1 MNRHG
6 VVLLLLAI
14 MAIAGWAYSINYN
27 TLTTLDR
34 VSELRTQIAKE
45 KEALQVLKVE
55 WAYLNAPERLE
66 TLVRRHNRALGL
78 IPMTPEVLSFTAAVP
93 FAEGQPQFVMSDLP
107 GQPYIPVPR
116 ARPVSWDSQ

>member
-6 VVLLLLAI
+6 VILLLLAI

-34 VSELRTQIAKE
+34 VSDLRGQIAKE
-45 KEALQVLKVE
+45 RETLQVLRVE

-66 TLVRRHNRALGL
+66 TLVRRHNRLLGL
-78 IPMTPEVLSFTAAVP
+78 TPMTPEVLSHAASIP
-93 FAEGQPQFVMSDLP
+93 FADGQPQFVFSGVP
-107 GQPYIPVPR
+107 GEPYFPVPR
-116 ARPVSWDSQ
+116 GRPASWSNQ